1 MRNKKLWKNLMLV
14 TTLTV
19 ALGTVSAT
27 ALAEDD
33 VTLAGGTQV
42 TAFASEG
49 DIDGGIAVETQA
61 EQTAPEAEQTT
72 PEADATDAEATAPEA
87 EQTEQT
93 TPEATAPEVGRAD
106 SSRSYRTRGSSTRS
120 NSPRG
125 RHNCQGRSFHK
136 GNSTNNQCNCKFHN
150 I

>member
-33 VTLAGGTQV
+33 VTLARGTQV

-49 DIDGGIAVETQA
+49 DIDGGIAVGT
-61 EQTAPEAEQTT
+61 
-72 PEADATDAEATAPEA
+72 
-87 EQTEQT
+87 
-93 TPEATAPEVGRAD
+93 GRAD
-106 SSRSYRTRGSSTRS
+106 SSRSNSTRSRAGRADCSRSYRTRGSSSRS
-120 NSPRG
+120 NIPRG
-125 RHNCQGRSFHK
+125 RHNCQGRSFHTRSK
-136 GNSTNNQCNCKFHN
+136 SGNSRRNSKFTD